1 SGPFILSALDVNRVI
16 LVLRVNYVG
25 WFVQD
30 AAVGAIAPE
39 LSVDRSGHRPGE
51 PPAGVLA
58 FRVRTPPSATGL
70 GRHFLHIPT
79 SVDSSVQPLPSGWV
93 AEFARSDH
101 DRDVRV

>member
-1 SGPFILSALDVNRVI
+1 LFC
-16 LVLRVNYVG
+16 
-25 WFVQD
+25 
-30 AAVGAIAPE
+30 
-39 LSVDRSGHRPGE
+39 LSVVRRVLYSFPTRRSSDLKSGNPRSQGQLRRL
-51 PPAGVLA
+51 VRA

-101 DRDVRV
+101 DRSEEHTSELQSRGHLVCRLLLE